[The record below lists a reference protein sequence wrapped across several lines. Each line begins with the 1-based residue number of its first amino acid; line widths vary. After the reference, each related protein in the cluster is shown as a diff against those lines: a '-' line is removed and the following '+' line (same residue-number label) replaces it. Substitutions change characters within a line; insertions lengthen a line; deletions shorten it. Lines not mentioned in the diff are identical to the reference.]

1 MSILQIPY
9 KKYWRLNQ
17 MTNAHDFS
25 ISDRVLHVDSNS
37 EWWVVSLYYE
47 INKVICITT
56 DESRDTRRTFNPN
69 QLEILPSFAE

>member
-1 MSILQIPY
+1 MSILQTLF

-17 MTNAHDFS
+17 MNNAHDFS
-25 ISDRVLHVDSNS
+25 ISDRVRHIDSHT
-37 EWWVVSLYYE
+37 EWWVLSLYFD

-69 QLEILPSFAE
+69 QLEILP

>member
-1 MSILQIPY
+1 MSTLQTPY

-17 MTNAHDFS
+17 MTNAHDFK
-25 ISDRVLHVDSNS
+25 ISDKVLHIDSHT

-56 DESRDTRRTFNPN
+56 DSSRDTRKTFNPN
-69 QLEILPSFAE
+69 QLEILP